1 MTITESLKRFRT
13 KFNLKQKDIAKF
25 LEVTPQAYQVTESKG
40 NPSALAI
47 VKLATAYNVSTDYLL
62 GLSDIPD
69 SKIENPAPVDVEVD
83 DEDSNA
89 LTIAAESDRILDY
102 HENLAHV
109 LAKQGIKI

>member
-40 NPSALAI
+40 SPSALAI
-47 VKLATAYNVSTDYLL
+47 VKLANHYNVSADYLL
-62 GLSDIPD
+62 GLSDTPNN
-69 SKIENPAPVDVEVD
+69 KIESPAPVEVD

>member
-1 MTITESLKRFRT
+1 MTVAESLRRFRKT
-13 KFNLKQKDIAKF
+13 FNLKQKDIATV
-25 LEVTPQAYQVTESKG
+25 LDVTPQAYQVTESKG
-40 NPSALAI
+40 TPSAKSLIQLAN
-47 VKLATAYNVSTDYLL
+47 AYNVSTDYLL
-62 GLSDIPD
+62 GLSDVPD
-69 SKIENPAPVDVEVD
+69 SKIENSAPAEVD